1 MEAPQEP
8 SVRCEAVAQCAHT
21 YTRRSGLSD
30 CHEKKTTGTSHMW
43 RLGIVHPVAAYP
55 DSGQIVSNWYS
66 APSSGSTKRFTFG
79 RAKKWS
85 FLAVKQLRS

>member
-1 MEAPQEP
+1 
-8 SVRCEAVAQCAHT
+8 
-21 YTRRSGLSD
+21 
-30 CHEKKTTGTSHMW
+30 MW

-79 RAKKWS
+79 RAKKRS